1 MESEEIKKEETGN
14 EEIEKE
20 MEQEVEKV
28 IENEEV
34 KEQVEEVEMD
44 EKAMEAVK
52 EKVVETVEKIEK
64 KVEEV
69 KKKVAKIE
77 KVRANSKRPSE
88 QERIEADN
96 LLEEASEIFEGCIKC
111 GMCKSLCPV
120 FKALREESV
129 SPRGHAILL
138 SDKILDK
145 VIFEC
150 NLCRACE
157 RKCPLNIKVCE
168 AVLKAREAA
177 VLKGKGL
184 KENEE
189 MIENIRKSGNP
200 FGEGEVKDLDKLYCC

>member
-1 MESEEIKKEETGN
+1 MMNEKEMGKDEIEEKK
-14 EEIEKE
+14 IEKE
-20 MEQEVEKV
+20 GDEIKL
-28 IENEEV
+28 EEV
-34 KEQVEEVEMD
+34 KGIEMD
-44 EKAMEAVK
+44 EKTMEAVK
-52 EKVVETVEKIEK
+52 EKVVETIEKIET

-69 KKKVAKIE
+69 KKKVAKVE
-77 KVRANSKRPSE
+77 KARAKAKRPSE
-88 QERIEADN
+88 QDKIEADN

-150 NLCRACE
+150 NLCKACE

-189 MIENIRKSGNP
+189 MIEKVRKFGNP
-200 FGEGEVKDLDKLYCC
+200 FGDGDVKDSEKLYCC